1 MNVLQGDFYSTAFR
15 IRDVKAFQTDPKIAE
30 MRRHMEFFEGERDGV
45 ALLCVTSKGGE
56 PRTTLDVRAPAIAG
70 LLEDTRSAVPIDD
83 SQGWIEALRRHLHGD
98 HGIVINETT
107 GDEDFMIYVA
117 TDRAGWTRQGA

>member
-1 MNVLQGDFYSTAFR
+1 MGEMDRIETGSGDCGGA
-15 IRDVKAFQTDPKIAE
+15 
-30 MRRHMEFFEGERDGV
+30 
-45 ALLCVTSKGGE
+45 ALLCITSRGRE

-83 SQGWIEALRRHLHGD
+83 SQGWIETLQRHVHGD
-98 HGIVINETT
+98 YGIVINETT

-117 TDRAGWTRQGA
+117 AHRAGWTRARPGGSGQ